1 MKGLKAISKYAII
14 GIVVVLIVIA
24 AVAVFLMKAPPTEE
38 KPVEEKPTRVEL
50 TGNFEED
57 IVEVGKA
64 LEANGV
70 SEVTYS
76 VWGAGDPNSVIR
88 VLGIV
93 EAAYRINN
101 IWSNNGINVRINIEY
116 RFERDF
122 KALYE
127 EYLSK
132 QPLGQA
138 GDFLVT
144 SYIYIST
151 LAEEGYILD
160 ITDYASKYSDL
171 LNDFYPAILDAM
183 KWKGKLYALPQD
195 TEARP
200 LYFRKDVA
208 SCTGL
213 DLTDLADK
221 VKNGVF
227 TWSDIYDWA
236 KQAKEKGC
244 AEWGLIHRKGSA
256 HPDLIQF
263 IFAFGGRL
271 YNPDTGKLVIDK
283 EAIYKW
289 LYVEW
294 KMARDGLLP
303 EDMMEW
309 DWGKQIHP
317 TVVDGKTLVF
327 IGGTWHWTEW
337 QTRAYHTD
345 PRTGEPRGLTS
356 EEVKEYFYYTLFPAG
371 EPGKNPVT
379 LSQPFAWMIN
389 SRAGEGNPNY
399 DTLKELYHE
408 LAFLIVVKASDPD
421 INAIHSI
428 ISAHLP
434 IRKAA
439 AQLMADEN
447 WVNKLKNLEIE
458 LSDEVK
464 EQIREIVEAT
474 VNPINTR
481 FLSDVSYMLDYTH
494 TAPIHPLYPK
504 LADILKDA
512 VDMVLR
518 NQKDPAAAVQYII
531 DTVNADPDLAAEVE
545 IVGEIPSG
553 WSYP

>member
-1 MKGLKAISKYAII
+1 MKRLKAISKYVVI
-14 GIVVVLIVIA
+14 GIVVVLIIIA
-24 AVAVFLMKAPPTEE
+24 AVAVFLMQAPPA
-38 KPVEEKPTRVEL
+38 KEKPTKVEL
-50 TGNFEED
+50 TGNFEKD
-57 IVEVGKA
+57 VVEVGKA
-64 LEANGV
+64 LEANGI

-76 VWGAGDPNSVIR
+76 VWAAGDPNSIMR

-93 EAAYRINN
+93 EAANRINK
-101 IWSNNGINVRINIEY
+101 IWSDNDVNVKISIDT
-116 RFERDF
+116 RFEREF
-122 KALYE
+122 MPLFE

-132 QPLGQA
+132 QPTGQA
-138 GDFLVT
+138 SDFLAN

-160 ITDYASKYSDL
+160 ITDYVSKYSEL
-171 LNDFYPAILDAM
+171 VNDFYPTIFEAV
-183 KWKGKLYALPQD
+183 KWKGRIYALPQD

-208 SCTGL
+208 ACADL
-213 DLTDLADK
+213 DLTGLADK
-221 VKNGVF
+221 VKNGEF
-227 TWSDIYDWA
+227 TWSDVYSWA
-236 KQAKEKGC
+236 KQAKDTGC

-263 IFAFGGRL
+263 IYAFGGKL
-271 YNPDTGKLVIDK
+271 YNPDTGKLIIDK

-294 KMARDGLLP
+294 KMARDGLIP
-303 EDMMEW
+303 ENMMEW

-317 TVVDGKTLVF
+317 TTVNGKTLVF

-337 QTRAYHTD
+337 QTRSYYTD
-345 PRTGEPRGLTS
+345 PTTGEPRGLKA
-356 EEVKEYFYYTLFPAG
+356 EEVKEFFYYTLFPAG
-371 EPGKNPVT
+371 EPGKSPVT
-379 LSQPFAWMIN
+379 LSQPFVWTIN
-389 SRAGEGNPNY
+389 SRAGEKNPNY
-399 DTLKELYHE
+399 DTFKELYHE
-408 LAFLIVVKASDPD
+408 LAFLILVKASDPD

-434 IRKAA
+434 VRKAA
-439 AQLMADEN
+439 AQLIADKN
-447 WVNKLKNLEIE
+447 WVNKLKNLEVD

-464 EQIREIVEAT
+464 NKIRDIVAAT
-474 VNPINTR
+474 VNPINTE
-481 FLSDVSYMLDYTH
+481 FLADVSYMLDYTH
-494 TAPIHPLYPK
+494 IAPIHPLYPK

-545 IVGEIPSG
+545 IIGEIPSG